1 MKEKLYILFGTGP
14 DAVGLV
20 QQIMHGAKIMHGA
33 RSCLFPPKP
42 ARTPSL
48 VSHLQPSLAWANRY
62 ADMAGMLAPVPG
74 DAY

>member
-20 QQIMHGAKIMHGA
+20 QPIMHGA